1 MAKTGALKP
10 RILPIDL
17 LMKEHRLI
25 ERFINLLKKET
36 DRMVQTEQV
45 NSDLIIAAVDF
56 LRTYA
61 DRCHH
66 GKEEGIL
73 FKALAEKRLSVAD
86 RRVMRELIAEH
97 VYARKKVNNLEKAKE
112 SYVKSEAGSLKD
124 IVQLVIDLIEF
135 YPMHIN
141 REDKQFFYSSTEYFS
156 RQEQEEMLQEFWD
169 FDRNL
174 VHAKYQQI
182 TERMENNSSR

>member
-1 MAKTGALKP
+1 MIGKP
-10 RILPIDL
+10 GILPIDH

-25 ERFINLLKKET
+25 ERFIRLLKKET
-36 DRMVQTEQV
+36 DRMVETEEV
-45 NSDLIIAAVDF
+45 DSNFIVTAVDF

-61 DRCHH
+61 DSCHH
-66 GKEEGIL
+66 GKDEGIL
-73 FKALAEKRLSVAD
+73 FKALSEKRLSD
-86 RRVMRELIAEH
+86 DDNRMMRELIAEH

-112 SYVKSEAGSLKD
+112 SFVKGEVGSIKD
-124 IVQLVIDLIEF
+124 TLQLVIDLIEF

-141 REDKQFFYSSTEYFS
+141 KEDKQFFYSSTEYFS
-156 RQEQEEMLQEFWD
+156 QQEQKEMLEEFWE

-182 TERMENNSSR
+182 TERMENTSLR